1 MTWPRYS
8 LSVSAFRN
16 WWANV
21 ANISTLISKGSEY
34 GNKPAVKSPH
44 AQMPERTLFQDPL
57 MDDIMR
63 MAASKARAPGKR
75 HISKVR
81 SHQMLRWRLAWRK
94 QPANAWKAQHPKQQ
108 GQLLAHQAR
117 TMAAN
122 IRNLPLIKRMDDE
135 GRRRWSGGQI
145 PLLEEDLKSDPGS
158 CSGDGTLQGQ
168 HLKPRP
174 FASHGRKVAPLHPRP
189 SGNMKDRWGKEAMWT
204 VGQTMD
210 IKGCLPAAMKNRRD
224 SRELDH

>member
-108 GQLLAHQAR
+108 GQLLAHHAGPNRGSKNSQ
-117 TMAAN
+117 
-122 IRNLPLIKRMDDE
+122 PVVQ
-135 GRRRWSGGQI
+135 RRWSGGQI
-145 PLLEEDLKSDPGS
+145 PLLEDKMGP
-158 CSGDGTLQGQ
+158 CRPAPQAKTLCTFIG
-168 HLKPRP
+168 P
-174 FASHGRKVAPLHPRP
+174 
-189 SGNMKDRWGKEAMWT
+189 
-204 VGQTMD
+204 
-210 IKGCLPAAMKNRRD
+210 PAT
-224 SRELDH
+224 